1 MNLGAGLTDDLS
13 VSDDCKERVKTP
25 HRDDHSAVVQSHMLV
40 AILRAVQTI
49 LIHTFDLIQKYHAIY
64 Q

>member
-1 MNLGAGLTDDLS
+1 MNTGAGVTDDLS
-13 VSDDCKERVKTP
+13 VRDDCKERVTTP
-25 HRDDHSAVVQSHMLV
+25 HHDDHSAVVQSHMLV
-40 AILRAVQTI
+40 AILHVVQTI